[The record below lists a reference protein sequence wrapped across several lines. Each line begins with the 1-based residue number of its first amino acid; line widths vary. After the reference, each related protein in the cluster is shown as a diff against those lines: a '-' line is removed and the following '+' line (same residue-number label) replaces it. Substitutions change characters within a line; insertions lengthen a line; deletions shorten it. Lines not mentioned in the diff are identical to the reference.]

1 MYRMGELIELYRRK
15 AGLTQAELA
24 RRAGCSQAQL
34 QRIECGERGC
44 SLELLS
50 AIAHILGIGPQ
61 TLGGAILVYE
71 APPESQR

>member
-1 MYRMGELIELYRRK
+1 
-15 AGLTQAELA
+15 
-24 RRAGCSQAQL
+24 L

-71 APPESQR
+71 PPPESQR